1 MGFAKC
7 CVATMMMICD
17 MEVVANQR
25 MLVERRDGEE
35 QDDEDEDGVI
45 GVGNERG

>member
-1 MGFAKC
+1 
-7 CVATMMMICD
+7 MMMICD